1 MWIMV
6 QALISSSIYYF
17 KSGERIYVKLLKGKM
32 KNHEKEYSVKPV
44 LNVRVRES
52 RKRETD

>member
-1 MWIMV
+1 MV
-6 QALISSSIYYF
+6 QAMISSSIYYF
-17 KSGERIYVKLLKGKM
+17 KSGEGIYVKLSKGKM
-32 KNHEKEYSVKPV
+32 KKREKEYSVKPV